1 MSDTLKRPTLAA
13 FAIAALLGACGGGGS
28 NPFDNPAAIENPPG
42 IGGQKLS
49 FAYFQRCV
57 FPVFL
62 AQLPINQG
70 GVSSIN
76 TCAGSGCHDNAN
88 GTGGS
93 FRVIPTA
100 TVVDV
105 TDAANTPDVIRE
117 TDMYKNF
124 YSAQAATVL
133 GAPTQSRLLNKP
145 LVNGVL
151 HGGGIVFANSDDPN
165 AKLFAFWIS
174 RPVPAGHDEF
184 SDSANNLFTPPDP
197 INGACNTQ

>member
-1 MSDTLKRPTLAA
+1 MSDSLKPRTFAALALAA
-13 FAIAALLGACGGGGS
+13 LFGGCGGGS
-28 NPFDNPAAIENPPG
+28 NPIDNPPSVQNPPG
-42 IGGQKLS
+42 VSGQKLS

-62 AQLPINQG
+62 AQLPIHQG
-70 GVSSIN
+70 NVSSIN
-76 TCAGSGCHDNAN
+76 TCAGSGCHDNTN
-88 GTGGS
+88 GTGGA

-105 TDAANTPDVIRE
+105 TDSANTPDVIRA
-117 TDMYKNF
+117 TDMYRNF

-133 GAPTQSRLLNKP
+133 GSPTTSRLLTKP
-145 LVNGVL
+145 LVQGVL
-151 HGGGIVFANSDDPN
+151 HGGGIVFDTPDDPN

-174 RPVPAGHDEF
+174 RPVPAGSDEF
-184 SDSANNLFTPPDP
+184 STSANSLFTPPDP

>member
-28 NPFDNPAAIENPPG
+28 NPFGNPPSVENAPG
-42 IGGQKLS
+42 SGGQKLS
-49 FAYFQRCV
+49 FAYFQRCI
-57 FPVFL
+57 FPIFL
-62 AQLPINQG
+62 AELPIQQG
-70 GVSSIN
+70 NVSSIN
-76 TCAGSGCHDNAN
+76 TCAGSGCHDNTN
-88 GTGGS
+88 GAGGS
-93 FRVIPTA
+93 FRVVSSA
-100 TVVDV
+100 AVVDV
-105 TDAANTPDVIRE
+105 TDPANTADVMR
-117 TDMYKNF
+117 TSDMYKNF

-151 HGGGIVFANSDDPN
+151 HGGGIVFDSPDDPN
-165 AKLFAFWIS
+165 AKLIAFWIS

-184 SDSANNLFTPPDP
+184 SSSANSLFTPPDP